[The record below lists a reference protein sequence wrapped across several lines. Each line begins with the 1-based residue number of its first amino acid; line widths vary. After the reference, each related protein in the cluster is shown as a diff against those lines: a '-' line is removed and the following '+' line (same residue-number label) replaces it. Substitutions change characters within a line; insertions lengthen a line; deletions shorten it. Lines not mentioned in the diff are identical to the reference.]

1 MSRRSIELTKNKND
15 ENKRRAAGF
24 SWSEPGLM
32 LCGFPPPFTLLL
44 PPNKENVIFWF
55 ALSQMFGTYVRN
67 YKGKAIVP
75 YGDCTGDHLS
85 SSVMPKF
92 GTNYVGRETSKRRRP
107 WRELE
112 RESKGSPQRRPR
124 HQTGTYVRRSVGKWE
139 NPQGEV
145 SFLCLRSPC
154 GVFIG

>member
-15 ENKRRAAGF
+15 ENKKRAAGF

-92 GTNYVGRETSKRRRP
+92 GTNCVGRETSKRRRP

-112 RESKGSPQRRPR
+112 RERGRERERRLTTEKATSSNWDLRAKECGKVRKSP
-124 HQTGTYVRRSVGKWE
+124 RRSVF
-139 NPQGEV
+139 
-145 SFLCLRSPC
+145 SLFT
-154 GVFIG
+154 